1 MKEYRKIVTFKYKN
15 NTYNMYLDNNNKQFF
30 LKLNEDG
37 KLSYITIE
45 ELLEITSIIQNT
57 PLIARAVNFERIK
70 IVPKVIKGGVATV
83 LSLSLLTS
91 CANASVSSHEVVDD
105 TTISYIS
112 NLDDE
117 EEKEEKG
124 LVVDTYIDGNLLNYL
139 YIYDMDYLDMAMD
152 SYSVS
157 LDDLYEVIDN
167 NNSISPR
174 IKAVIKEYCYSLVNK
189 YPDVELRV
197 LYENLKTLTVIE
209 STAELRKKDLN
220 VSTSA
225 LYYRPGNTIYL
236 SDDISLEKGS
246 WDYQVVYHELSH
258 VLRIREYN
266 DGKKQIKIKPEG
278 QNFPSDITM
287 ETLNSLFAVSLLDYE
302 SDEIAYQLQ
311 SNYFNVMLECM
322 DNYELADYVN
332 HSVSYFAKKLDE
344 YNGDENEATAI
355 LSLIQMQYASLYN
368 SNIDVNNTDFN
379 KIYDYI
385 AKMYYDKYITDDMTY
400 DEMQMVAT
408 DLINK
413 ISLEIPDGTY
423 NIDYNYFYDYLD
435 SYSKNLENDVLGHGK
450 IN

>member
-30 LKLNEDG
+30 LKLNENG

-45 ELLEITSIIQNT
+45 ELLEITSIIQST

-117 EEKEEKG
+117 EEKG

-344 YNGDENEATAI
+344 YNGDENEATSI
-355 LSLIQMQYASLYN
+355 LSLIQMQYVSLYN

-413 ISLEIPDGTY
+413 ISLEIPEGTY